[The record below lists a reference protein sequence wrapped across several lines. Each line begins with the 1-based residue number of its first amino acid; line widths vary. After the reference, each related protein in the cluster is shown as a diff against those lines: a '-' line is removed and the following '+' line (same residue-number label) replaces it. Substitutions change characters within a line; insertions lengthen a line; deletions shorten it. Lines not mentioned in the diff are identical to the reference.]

1 MANISFK
8 KGLLANL
15 PSAIT
20 AGTFYVT
27 TDERAMYLDIDESTR
42 IRLGD
47 FQEFETVAAL
57 EANTNP
63 SETAL
68 YYVKNIN
75 CLAKWNGTSY
85 VQINLDTGATSVE
98 VTGDGNAVTAASYD
112 ATARKLTLTMGATY
126 TTAEDVESIAESAID
141 EKVGDLTIGDTT
153 HETVK
158 EYVDAKTAG
167 IASESA
173 LNELQ
178 EAVEA
183 LEADTHTHDN
193 KDVLDGITEE
203 KVNAWDAAEQ
213 NAKDYAD
220 ELAKNYDTSGAA
232 ATVQENLNTEIERAK
247 AAEEAASDAA
257 AEALA
262 EAQKKV
268 ASLSAG
274 DASVTVAGTSTEPTV
289 AVKLDDSADNAIK
302 LTENGLKVELGAA
315 PEYTIVKAE
324 DSGDYAAIY
333 NLTTDGTIV
342 GASINIPKDMVVES
356 GSVVENPDGQAEG
369 TYIKLVL
376 QNVEEPLYINVG
388 SLIEYVTSGSATG
401 DMVVINIS
409 DDHKVTATITD
420 GSITLEK
427 LTTEIQTA
435 IGKAHSHDNKDV
447 LDGIDADRVAA
458 WDAAEQNAKDYA
470 DTKDEAIEAAQSAA
484 DAAAAAADKAQ
495 DDVDA
500 LQALVG
506 TIPTGSDGTAVASTV
521 IAYIDKKTEGIASD
535 TALSELEESIN
546 AKISE
551 LEESM
556 AEADAQT
563 LADAKEYA
571 DSLAANYDAEGA
583 ASSALEEAKAYTD
596 EQLSAANAATTWG
609 SF

>member
-15 PSAIT
+15 PSAIN

-27 TDERAMYLDIDESTR
+27 TDERAMYLDIDDSTR

-98 VTGDGNAVTAASYD
+98 VVGEGNAVTAASYD
-112 ATARKLTLTMGATY
+112 AATRKLTLTMGATY
-126 TTAEDVESIAESAID
+126 TTAGDVESAID
-141 EKVGDLTIGDTT
+141 EKVGDLTIGETT

-158 EYVDAKTAG
+158 DYVDAKTAG

-173 LNELQ
+173 LSDLTDRVVEL
-178 EAVEA
+178 EKV
-183 LEADTHTHDN
+183 DHDHEN
-193 KDVLDGITEE
+193 KEVLDGITQE
-203 KVNAWDAAEQ
+203 KVTAWDAAEQ

-220 ELAKNYDTSGAA
+220 ELAKNYDASGAA
-232 ATVQENLNTEIERAK
+232 QTVQDNLDAEVERAQ
-247 AAEEAASDAA
+247 AAEKAASDAA
-257 AEALA
+257 AAALA

-268 ASLSAG
+268 GSLTAG
-274 DASVTVAGTSTEPTV
+274 DNSVTVGGTSTDPTV
-289 AVKLDDSADNAIK
+289 AVKLDESADNALK
-302 LTENGLKVELGAA
+302 LTENGLKVEIGAA
-315 PEYTIVKAE
+315 PEYTIVKAA
-324 DSGDYAAIY
+324 DSGDYAAVY
-333 NLTTDGTIV
+333 NLTKDGTIV

-356 GSVVENPDGQAEG
+356 GTVVENPEGQAEG

-376 QNVEEPLYINVG
+376 QNVAEPLYINVG
-388 SLIEYVTSGSATG
+388 SLIEYVTSGSAAG
-401 DMVVINIS
+401 DMVVISIS

-420 GSITLEK
+420 GSITLAK

-435 IGKAHSHDNKDV
+435 IGKAHGHDNKDV
-447 LDGIDADRVAA
+447 LDGINADKVAA

-470 DTKDEAIEAAQSAA
+470 DGKDEAIQAAQTAA
-484 DAAAAAADKAQ
+484 DNAQTAADKAQ

-500 LQALVG
+500 LQSLVG
-506 TIPTGSDGTAVASTV
+506 TIPVDSEGKAVAETV
-521 IAYIDKKTEGIASD
+521 IAYVDKKTEGIASD
-535 TALSELEESIN
+535 TALAEMEERINGEIDTLEEN
-546 AKISE
+546 VAT
-551 LEESM
+551 
-556 AEADAQT
+556 ADAQT
-563 LADAKEYA
+563 LADAKAYA
-571 DSLAANYDAEGA
+571 DGLAANYDAEGSA
-583 ASSALEEAKAYTD
+583 DEALEAAKAYTD
-596 EQLSAANAATTWG
+596 EQLTAANASTTWG